1 MNTARIS
8 IKEKFSY
15 GLGDTGCNLVWQ
27 TVMLFMAWFYTD
39 VFGLSPAHMGTMFLA
54 VRVLDAVTDVLMGAV
69 ADRTRT
75 KYGQFRPY
83 ILWFAIPFGVLCC
96 LTFYT
101 PDFGYTGKLIYAYVS
116 YTLLSLVY
124 TAINVPYCA
133 MINNISNDSRE
144 RVSLQSWRFALSTL
158 GGLIVSLTALP
169 LVAWLGQGNVQNGY
183 FYTMIVMGGLSIILF
198 FICFGLTKERYTTD
212 IAVNNQ
218 SSILDDLKT
227 LLANKDWRILFALNV
242 VNLIA
247 VLFKGGTTL
256 YYVNNIMGRVD
267 LGSLLLTTTLASG
280 VLGAMLSPFIFK
292 NIDKVKGFKIS
303 MAIEAALLT
312 GMYFVPAGNV
322 AAIFALVIIINII
335 QLAATPLQWSML
347 SDIID
352 AEEKRSGKKLSGIV
366 FSTNLF
372 AIKLGI
378 AIGGAL
384 VGYMLAWGDY
394 VGGAAQQTES
404 ALQMIKLLFTV
415 FPGVLVALLIVI
427 MSKYSLDDKRLSRMA
442 QDDLPA

>member
-1 MNTARIS
+1 
-8 IKEKFSY
+8 
-15 GLGDTGCNLVWQ
+15 
-27 TVMLFMAWFYTD
+27 
-39 VFGLSPAHMGTMFLA
+39 
-54 VRVLDAVTDVLMGAV
+54 
-69 ADRTRT
+69 
-75 KYGQFRPY
+75 
-83 ILWFAIPFGVLCC
+83 
-96 LTFYT
+96 
-101 PDFGYTGKLIYAYVS
+101 
-116 YTLLSLVY
+116 
-124 TAINVPYCA
+124 

-183 FYTMIVMGGLSIILF
+183 FYTMIVMGCLSIILF

-256 YYVNNIMGRVD
+256 YYVNNIMGRAD

-303 MAIEAALLT
+303 MAIRGGAADRHVLRPGGERGRYLC
-312 GMYFVPAGNV
+312 AGDYHQYYS
-322 AAIFALVIIINII
+322 AGRPR
-335 QLAATPLQWSML
+335 PLQWSML

-378 AIGGAL
+378 AIAARWWAICWHGATTL
-384 VGYMLAWGDY
+384 
-394 VGGAAQQTES
+394 AAQR
-404 ALQMIKLLFTV
+404 
-415 FPGVLVALLIVI
+415 
-427 MSKYSLDDKRLSRMA
+427 SKPTPRCR
-442 QDDLPA
+442 

>member
-1 MNTARIS
+1 
-8 IKEKFSY
+8 
-15 GLGDTGCNLVWQ
+15 
-27 TVMLFMAWFYTD
+27 
-39 VFGLSPAHMGTMFLA
+39 
-54 VRVLDAVTDVLMGAV
+54 
-69 ADRTRT
+69 
-75 KYGQFRPY
+75 
-83 ILWFAIPFGVLCC
+83 
-96 LTFYT
+96 
-101 PDFGYTGKLIYAYVS
+101 
-116 YTLLSLVY
+116 
-124 TAINVPYCA
+124 
-133 MINNISNDSRE
+133 
-144 RVSLQSWRFALSTL
+144 
-158 GGLIVSLTALP
+158 
-169 LVAWLGQGNVQNGY
+169 
-183 FYTMIVMGGLSIILF
+183 MIVMGCLSIILF

-256 YYVNNIMGRVD
+256 YYVNNIMGRAD

-303 MAIEAALLT
+303 MAIEAALLI

-394 VGGAAQQTES
+394 VGGAAQQTDS
-404 ALQMIKLLFTV
+404 ALQMIALLFTV

-427 MSKYSLDDKRLSRMA
+427 MSKYSLDDKRLSRLA

>member
-1 MNTARIS
+1 
-8 IKEKFSY
+8 
-15 GLGDTGCNLVWQ
+15 
-27 TVMLFMAWFYTD
+27 
-39 VFGLSPAHMGTMFLA
+39 
-54 VRVLDAVTDVLMGAV
+54 
-69 ADRTRT
+69 
-75 KYGQFRPY
+75 
-83 ILWFAIPFGVLCC
+83 
-96 LTFYT
+96 
-101 PDFGYTGKLIYAYVS
+101 
-116 YTLLSLVY
+116 
-124 TAINVPYCA
+124 
-133 MINNISNDSRE
+133 
-144 RVSLQSWRFALSTL
+144 
-158 GGLIVSLTALP
+158 
-169 LVAWLGQGNVQNGY
+169 
-183 FYTMIVMGGLSIILF
+183 
-198 FICFGLTKERYTTD
+198 
-212 IAVNNQ
+212 
-218 SSILDDLKT
+218 
-227 LLANKDWRILFALNV
+227 
-242 VNLIA
+242 
-247 VLFKGGTTL
+247 
-256 YYVNNIMGRVD
+256 
-267 LGSLLLTTTLASG
+267 
-280 VLGAMLSPFIFK
+280 MLSPFIFK